1 MSDVVSVALFVVV
14 LLFLAFCTWCWMW
27 PRG

>member
-14 LLFLAFCTWCWMW
+14 IAFLAFCTWCWMW

>member
-1 MSDVVSVALFVVV
+1 MSDVVSVVLFGVV
-14 LLFLAFCTWCWMW
+14 LLVFAFLAWCWMW